1 MTAEEDLPEAL
12 KKTVMGS
19 RELRMCQSRGRARSA
34 WWLKTVKVSLVLTFI
49 CTHKQDRHNVIILVI
64 SEIILTVKSPTI
76 SAIFISTPG
85 FI

>member
-34 WWLKTVKVSLVLTFI
+34 WWLKTVKVSLVSHVYLYAQTR
-49 CTHKQDRHNVIILVI
+49 Q
-64 SEIILTVKSPTI
+64 
-76 SAIFISTPG
+76 A
-85 FI
+85 